1 MKEIIANPSGL
12 PDAVFVASDGMASGA
27 LQAIR
32 DTGLNVPE
40 DIAVMGFDG
49 LEETLVSRSILS
61 TVVQPTA
68 DEGRGAVRAL
78 LELLDHP
85 DRAPIQRFLPTELA
99 LRRSCGC
106 GRELEPTVTAV
117 DVMAGGELVS

>member
-1 MKEIIANPSGL
+1 
-12 PDAVFVASDGMASGA
+12 VFVARVGMASGA

-32 DTGLNVPE
+32 DAELSVPD

-78 LELLDHP
+78 LELIENP

-106 GRELEPTVTAV
+106 SRELEPVQSAQSATTRLTAV
-117 DVMAGGELVS
+117 DVMAGGEMVS